1 MVGVTQ
7 PTRRTCRNRSVAGSN
22 PARPTKILA
31 ASFGCLLKIPT
42 DYRATYSFF
51 KTVEVHLLKIGA
63 SIKSYMTLRAIMV
76 AKADFGMVV
85 GALFEVSLRTSLIKP
100 SAIRRMLELSAGMKN
115 VVHLEQGEPDFT
127 TPTHIL
133 EAAVEATR
141 KGFTHYTE
149 IDGTL
154 ELRQAIAE
162 KLERENG
169 VDADPQ
175 TEITVTSGSQEAML
189 IAALGFLNS
198 GDEALILD
206 PYYPAGFEDI
216 LLAEAKPIA
225 VPLDERRNYEIEM
238 EALEGKITKRTKMI
252 WMCNPSNPTGHVFSK
267 HDLEIIAEV
276 AQKHNLI
283 VFTDEIYE
291 KIVYDGTRPISIGS
305 LPGMEDRTITV
316 NGFSK
321 AYAMTGWRIGYV
333 VAGKELSATLR
344 KLHYYAVLCP
354 NAISQKAAVAAL
366 TGPQDRVKEMVAEYD
381 RRREF
386 VLHEL
391 EKIES
396 LSYSRPKGA
405 FYVFPNFSS
414 FEKSDEALASRLLK
428 EVGVVT
434 APGSGFGK
442 AGEGHLRISYSVSYE
457 QVKEGM
463 KRIRRCLEHKV

>member
-1 MVGVTQ
+1 MLTKVNFAGW
-7 PTRRTCRNRSVAGSN
+7 RWKILFEGSN
-22 PARPTKILA
+22 R
-31 ASFGCLLKIPT
+31 
-42 DYRATYSFF
+42 
-51 KTVEVHLLKIGA
+51 VN
-63 SIKSYMTLRAIMV
+63 
-76 AKADFGMVV
+76 
-85 GALFEVSLRTSLIKP
+85 LIKP

-127 TPTHIL
+127 TPKHIL
-133 EAAVEATR
+133 KAAVEATE

-162 KLERENG
+162 KLEKENS

-189 IAALGFLNS
+189 IAALGFLNK

-206 PYYPAGFEDI
+206 PYYPAYFEDVLI
-216 LLAEAKPIA
+216 AEAQPVT
-225 VPLDERRNYEIEM
+225 VPLDEGKGYEIEL
-238 EALEGKITKRTKMI
+238 EALESKVTKRTKMI
-252 WMCNPSNPTGHVFSK
+252 WLCNPSNPTGHVFSK
-267 HDLEIIAEV
+267 QDLEIIAEV
-276 AQKHNLI
+276 VQKHDLI
-283 VFTDEIYE
+283 VFADEIYE
-291 KIVYDGTRPISIGS
+291 KIVYDGARHISIGS

-333 VAGKELSATLR
+333 VAGKKLSGTLR

-354 NAISQKAAVAAL
+354 NAISQKAAFAAL
-366 TGPQDRVKEMVAEYD
+366 IGPQDCVQEMVTEYT
-381 RRREF
+381 RRREL
-386 VLHEL
+386 VLNEL

-396 LSYSRPKGA
+396 LSYTIPKGA
-405 FYVFPNFSS
+405 FYVFPNFSN
-414 FEKSDEALASRLLK
+414 FERSDEVMAANLLK
-428 EVGVVT
+428 EAGVVT
-434 APGSGFGK
+434 APGSGFGR

-463 KRIRRCLEHKV
+463 ERIRRHLEHKA